1 MTVKMI
7 TGPLSKILAT
17 ENRILNMSKHQK
29 LFQKSFSEN
38 VMKAVVG
45 FLEVN
50 NSVILNRGN
59 QECSNNKY

>member
-1 MTVKMI
+1 
-7 TGPLSKILAT
+7 
-17 ENRILNMSKHQK
+17 MSKHQK

-45 FLEVN
+45 FLEAN